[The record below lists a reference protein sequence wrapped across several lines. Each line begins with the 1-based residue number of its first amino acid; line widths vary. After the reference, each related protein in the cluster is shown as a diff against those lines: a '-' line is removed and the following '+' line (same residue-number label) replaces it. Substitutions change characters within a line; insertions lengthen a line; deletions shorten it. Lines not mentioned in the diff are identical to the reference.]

1 MRIERISFSSA
12 GTGTK
17 KTTKKTTKNPSNQ
30 ENTSQNIS
38 HNNNSKYIIGGL
50 VGVAALT
57 GIVITGRK
65 GYLGTK
71 IQKLFGNG
79 EKNIKNTTKIENKV
93 NAGTKIV
100 NEAPKLRQ
108 ETNDIIKDGKKV
120 GIEIK
125 DYKNDNLICT
135 TTKTF
140 DENGNIDTVN
150 EKYTNGRSIE
160 IRKLKVNHN
169 NKDYTVWKYFEIPT
183 KGTSK
188 SINFKFDENND
199 YSYDYICVYHQDMPE
214 IKQKLADNGVKF
226 GKSLTNYL

>member
-1 MRIERISFSSA
+1 MHIERISFSSA
-12 GTGTK
+12 GKG
-17 KTTKKTTKNPSNQ
+17 TTKATTKITQNPNKQ
-30 ENTSQNIS
+30 ENTS

-57 GIVITGRK
+57 GMVIAGRK

-71 IQKLFGNG
+71 VQKLLGKQ
-79 EKNIKNTTKIENKV
+79 EKNIKNATNVENKV
-93 NAGTKIV
+93 NTATQTVK
-100 NEAPKLRQ
+100 EPPKPHQ
-108 ETNDIIKDGKKV
+108 ETNDIIKEGKKV

-125 DYKNDNLICT
+125 DYKGDNLICT

-140 DENGNIDTVN
+140 DENGNVNTVN
-150 EKYTNGRSIE
+150 EKYSNGRSIE
-160 IRKLKVNHN
+160 IRKTKVNHS
-169 NKDYTVWKYFEIPT
+169 NKDYTVWRYFEIPK

-199 YSYDYICVYHQDMPE
+199 YTFDFICVSPKDMPE

-226 GKSLTNYL
+226 GKSLTNYQ